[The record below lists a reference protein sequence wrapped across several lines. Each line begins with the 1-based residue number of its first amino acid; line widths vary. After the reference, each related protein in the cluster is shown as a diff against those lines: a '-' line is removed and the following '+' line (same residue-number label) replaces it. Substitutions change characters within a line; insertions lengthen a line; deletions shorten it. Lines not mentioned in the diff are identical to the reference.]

1 MQNKERDEAFFHYK
15 QASHRLLADSQGNP
29 LTVYHAT
36 SKIFELLRPLS
47 HFGSYQAATGRIRGS
62 YSETKHLAFEMSEH
76 AGSEKDILRS
86 IDFMFGTVKKL
97 LKKEK
102 EVKRYE
108 NEPYYIPAH
117 LALYNPKVMPEM
129 GFYRTG
135 YKDDLMYRLIENDL
149 LFQFRFYKHM
159 TKSVQ
164 YVMALKDIL
173 KTVEVSPV
181 YDFIFKDP
189 FKIPEE
195 AVRYELGLET
205 LYPIWGAND
214 VNIEYQGLK
223 DAFPKHPL
231 HNNMFI
237 NRSNLSM
244 QRMIRY
250 WENKGYD
257 GFIYE
262 DTVDDM
268 VEEREGMVNTINKK
282 PFPNFS
288 SIKGRGSFAYV
299 IFRSGQVIRLDRP
312 LEYQLSPLYPPVK
325 NQQKLNEIEQQT
337 LSKMAPRKL
346 SKNERSRMEAW
357 YYEDKNFY
365 LHTRE

>member
-15 QASHRLLADSQGNP
+15 QASHRLLGDSQGNP

-36 SKIFELLRPLS
+36 SKIFELFRPLS
-47 HFGSYQAATGRIRGS
+47 HFGSYQAATGRIKGS
-62 YSETKHLAFEMSEH
+62 YSETKHLAFGMIEH

-86 IDFMFGTVKKL
+86 VDFIFHTIKKVL
-97 LKKEK
+97 EKEK
-102 EVKRYE
+102 QVKRYE

-129 GFYRTG
+129 GFYRSG
-135 YKDDLMYRLIENDL
+135 YKDDLMYRLIEKDL
-149 LFQFRFYKHM
+149 LHQFRFYKHM
-159 TKSVQ
+159 TKSLQ
-164 YVMALKDIL
+164 YVMALKEIL
-173 KTVEVSPV
+173 KMVEVPPI

-195 AVRYELGLET
+195 AVRYELGLEK
-205 LYPIWGAND
+205 LYPIWGVND
-214 VNIEYQGLK
+214 VNVEYQGLK
-223 DAFPKHPL
+223 EIFPKHSL
-231 HNNMFI
+231 HNNMFV

-262 DTVDDM
+262 DTQDDLV
-268 VEEREGMVNTINKK
+268 VERDGKLNTINQKQL
-282 PFPNFS
+282 PSFN

-312 LEYQLSPLYPPVK
+312 LEYQLAPLYPPVK
-325 NQQKLNEIEQQT
+325 NQQKLNEIEQKT
-337 LSKMAPRKL
+337 LAKMAPRKL
-346 SKNERSRMEAW
+346 SSSERSRMEAW
-357 YYEDKNFY
+357 YYESKKFY
-365 LHTRE
+365 LSVRE